1 MEIRLFPYGL
11 ISLEPLFLTP
21 TYSLPHPFATLPTLV
36 LVSYDLPELVPSEQ
50 DTYFRQPFLFP
61 KGEEAAFVVA
71 PVPTDLSIQDTHP
84 LSVVSIPTLE
94 TLTIIH
100 HRPKFQPH

>member
-21 TYSLPHPFATLPTLV
+21 TYYSLPHPFALLPTLV
-36 LVSYDLPELVPSEQ
+36 LVSYDLPELVPSSEH

-61 KGEEAAFVVA
+61 KGEEAAFVVVA
-71 PVPTDLSIQDTHP
+71 PVPT
-84 LSVVSIPTLE
+84 
-94 TLTIIH
+94 
-100 HRPKFQPH
+100 